1 MSIQLSAIQGWKL
14 NHKFLIFFA
23 KMDGWAIITEMNS
36 TTPVSEESIHKKTPS
51 LWKSILLLVVF
62 VFAAVILFGA
72 IIYLF
77 ISGAQQFDMP
87 PGAYIV
93 IFVVISGIFAWL
105 VKRIT
110 DIVSGMSHRWFPE
123 EVDSE
128 Q

>member
-1 MSIQLSAIQGWKL
+1 MSP
-14 NHKFLIFFA
+14 
-23 KMDGWAIITEMNS
+23 
-36 TTPVSEESIHKKTPS
+36 TTPVSEEQIHRKTSS

-62 VFAAVILFGA
+62 VFAAVTLFGT
-72 IIYLF
+72 IVYLF
-77 ISGAQQFDMP
+77 ISGAQHLEMP
-87 PGAYIV
+87 PGAYII

-110 DIVSGMSHRWFPE
+110 DIVSGMSQRWFPE